1 MHQFNWSSSN
11 FVDRGFDIT
20 FKSSDDS
27 TLQIVKYGEY
37 IYDHVI
43 VFAPATKGKNK
54 GFSFLLYWSRF
65 FGVRVEFGGR
75 LDAEILTQFVDA
87 GGNVLVAGSETIGDA
102 IREFAGEC
110 GIEFADDKSSVIDH
124 LNYDVSDN
132 GKVS

>member
-1 MHQFNWSSSN
+1 M
-11 FVDRGFDIT
+11 
-20 FKSSDDS
+20 
-27 TLQIVKYGEY
+27 
-37 IYDHVI
+37 
-43 VFAPATKGKNK
+43 
-54 GFSFLLYWSRF
+54 
-65 FGVRVEFGGR
+65 
-75 LDAEILTQFVDA
+75 DAEILTQFVDA